1 MDFRQIPEVF
11 LSLCA
16 ITRRDLRFLGWRGRG
31 GGRAVPAA
39 GAGLGAGVPGA
50 PPGAPPGAAAAP
62 SPALLPSAA
71 LAQTPSLPTYRV
83 SS

>member
-1 MDFRQIPEVF
+1 MDFRQIPEVA

-16 ITRRDLRFLGWRGRG
+16 ITSWDLRFLGRR
-31 GGRAVPAA
+31 GRAVPTA
-39 GAGLGAGVPGA
+39 GAGLGAGA
-50 PPGAPPGAAAAP
+50 PGAPPGAAVAL

-71 LAQTPSLPTYRV
+71 LAQTPSLPTYPV